1 MVDEIPRAPGYL
13 TVAEAAKRLD
23 VTPDRVRRLVRA
35 GELPATRFGR
45 ALMVPAD
52 AVDLRRSRGS
62 GEGRRLEPAN
72 AWAVLY
78 MAAGLSVPWVDRKDR
93 WRLGRYLAA
102 HRLGDIRDRLV
113 ARGRPHAHRAH
124 TSVLVALRADPA
136 LMLTGVTGA
145 SEARLGLVG
154 GSGEVDAYVAAD
166 ALDGVVRR
174 HHLRPSRE
182 PNVTLRVVPSFTRPW
197 PPAHVAPLTV
207 IALDLLD
214 SDEPRARQVGTEVLR
229 GLERG

>member
-1 MVDEIPRAPGYL
+1 MVDETPRTSGYL
-13 TVAEAAKRLD
+13 TVAEAAERLD

-62 GEGRRLEPAN
+62 GEGRRLEPAS

-78 MAAGLSVPWVDRKDR
+78 MAAGLPVPWVDRRNR
-93 WRLGRYLAA
+93 WRLARYLAT
-102 HRLGDIRDRLV
+102 HRIGDIRDRLV
-113 ARGRPHAHRAH
+113 ARGRPRAYRAH
-124 TSVLVALRADPA
+124 TSVLAALRADPA

-154 GSGEVDAYVAAD
+154 GGGEVDAYVDAD
-166 ALDGVVRR
+166 ALDGVIRR

-182 PNVTLRVVPSFTRPW
+182 PNVTLRVVPSFTQAW
-197 PPAHVAPLTV
+197 PPARVAPLPA

-214 SDEPRARQVGTEVLR
+214 SDEPRARQVGAEVLR
-229 GLERG
+229 SLERG